1 GARHAGTGGSFAV
14 SAVSA
19 TSPAGSAV
27 TSKSTPL
34 PENYALEVHPLE
46 TVGSLRNRMAAVNG
60 FGSLSEF
67 TRLTCGK
74 TLSGD
79 TQTMLEVG
87 VTDGTGIWTILSA
100 ASAQGVVRASQ
111 MERHPMGETERHYG
125 DVIAEQSVLFDELFR
140 LLECARGLKDH
151 AITQAVW
158 DLLMS
163 LPTECELVRRVRETA
178 IVTAAANAAD
188 APEVTVDS
196 EGPSPKEEDGDEE
209 GDKNDAERSTVP
221 PTSKEFHGGD
231 SGPGDGRSDVISAA
245 GAWATL
251 LPVERNWHKTVYT
264 LQIIDALLL
273 PALQVLGVKPWS
285 PDTDAFRSDFLRGGG
300 FARVLNFVMTAPD
313 DGDRHTV

>member
-1 GARHAGTGGSFAV
+1 
-14 SAVSA
+14 
-19 TSPAGSAV
+19 
-27 TSKSTPL
+27 
-34 PENYALEVHPLE
+34 
-46 TVGSLRNRMAAVNG
+46 
-60 FGSLSEF
+60 
-67 TRLTCGK
+67 
-74 TLSGD
+74 
-79 TQTMLEVG
+79 
-87 VTDGTGIWTILSA
+87 
-100 ASAQGVVRASQ
+100 
-111 MERHPMGETERHYG
+111 
-125 DVIAEQSVLFDELFR
+125 
-140 LLECARGLKDH
+140 
-151 AITQAVW
+151 
-158 DLLMS
+158 MS

-273 PALQVLGVKPWS
+273 PALVGVLS
-285 PDTDAFRSDFLRGGG
+285 HGG
-300 FARVLNFVMTAPD
+300 FWNTVLK
-313 DGDRHTV
+313 